1 MLKQSVKGKA
11 AEDLQISAGEL
22 KGEQKRSARLQQ
34 FPRPSQSLAQVRGNT
49 SKQCPR
55 HREKARFMASI
66 SKGGQKVQ
74 SLSWA
79 ITLDDRIPNT
89 SNPPVIWCI
98 LKPPYQ
104 GKAELNNTFWSLA
117 KRVTKIKER
126 SWQETKTYRWRA
138 LVAGEAHGSWAA
150 PLHGLTCAPA
160 RGCLGIAPTAGKLIC
175 SNVLHHLSKI
185 FSFLPSHDSCAAT

>member
-1 MLKQSVKGKA
+1 MPKQSVKGKA
-11 AEDLQISAGEL
+11 AEDLQSSAGEP
-22 KGEQKRSARLQQ
+22 KGEEKGSARLQQ
-34 FPRPSQSLAQVRGNT
+34 FPRPSQVRGNT

-66 SKGGQKVQ
+66 SKGGEKVQ

-89 SNPPVIWCI
+89 SNPPIIWCI

-117 KRVTKIKER
+117 KRVMKIKE
-126 SWQETKTYRWRA
+126 
-138 LVAGEAHGSWAA
+138 GS
-150 PLHGLTCAPA
+150 
-160 RGCLGIAPTAGKLIC
+160 
-175 SNVLHHLSKI
+175 
-185 FSFLPSHDSCAAT
+185 